1 MATSLKE
8 SAKAYE
14 PRQTHNIAELKEVSV
29 ELVLLEGKGKDKD
42 GNEFTYS
49 YIEVDGEEYRV
60 PGKVL
65 GDLKAILQKKPTLK
79 TFSVSKQGMGLNT
92 KYTVIPLD

>member
-1 MATSLKE
+1 MASLKD

-14 PRQTHNIAELKEVSV
+14 PKQTHNIAELKEVSTD
-29 ELVLLEGKGKDKD
+29 LALLEGKGKDKD
-42 GNEFTYS
+42 GNEFNYN

-60 PGKVL
+60 PGKIL
-65 GDLKAILQKKPTLK
+65 GDLKAILLKKPGLK

>member
-8 SAKAYE
+8 SARVYE
-14 PRQTHNIAELKEVSV
+14 PKQTRNIAELKEVSV
-29 ELVLLEGKGKDKD
+29 EFLLQEGKGKDQN
-42 GNEFTYS
+42 GNDFTYN

-60 PGKVL
+60 PGKIL
-65 GDLKAILQKKPTLK
+65 GDLKAILLKKPSLK
-79 TFSVSKQGMGLNT
+79 TFSVSRQGSGLNT